1 MIEKVLNETS
11 VTPKITLTQTEY
23 NRLVELAQANAK
35 QIDERAVEY
44 YKKNGVCGIHI
55 DAYVREQNGA
65 HDEIADTFRFDCQ
78 PRYGYVRPSDEYRP
92 NPLCHRQRDTA
103 AHHEVCRRLCHVGL
117 LPQVRQAAH
126 AHQQCPAVRAT
137 CLPRMGD
144 DPHTDADRLAAG
156 CADTDICNTEIMED

>member
-55 DAYVREQNGA
+55 DAYVREQNGGC
-65 HDEIADTFRFDCQ
+65 DEIADTFRFDCQ
-78 PRYGYVRPSDEYRP
+78 PRYGYVQPSDEYEP
-92 NPLCHRQRDTA
+92 NPFAIDSATRQRITKFA
-103 AHHEVCRRLCHVGL
+103 ASYATSAFYRKFGKQLMHINNAQRYERRAYHEWVMTRTLTLTGWL
-117 LPQVRQAAH
+117 L
-126 AHQQCPAVRAT
+126 AV
-137 CLPRMGD
+137 LM
-144 DPHTDADRLAAG
+144 L
-156 CADTDICNTEIMED
+156 IYVILK